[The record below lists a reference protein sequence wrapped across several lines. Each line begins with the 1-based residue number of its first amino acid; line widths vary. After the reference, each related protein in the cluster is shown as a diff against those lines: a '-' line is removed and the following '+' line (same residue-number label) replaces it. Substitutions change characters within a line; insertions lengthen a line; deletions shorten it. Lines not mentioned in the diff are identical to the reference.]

1 MSSSVNARLTM
12 PTSLPHNSAIR
23 KYVLTR
29 FTDCCILSSCTT
41 PQRSPP
47 PHHAGGRMTITFEP
61 LNETARLML
70 ANGLEDALQ
79 RMNHSTDSLHA
90 DLDRLA
96 IQVEKLVTERQH
108 II

>member
-1 MSSSVNARLTM
+1 
-12 PTSLPHNSAIR
+12 
-23 KYVLTR
+23 
-29 FTDCCILSSCTT
+29 
-41 PQRSPP
+41 
-47 PHHAGGRMTITFEP
+47 MTITFEP

-108 II
+108 IIDVLSDFYKSDISMSALQPILSLAVALNPSLKI